1 MIPKKPVPGVTRD
14 GNRLPERLEIRRDC
28 DSRQT
33 GFIGAARVSEN
44 CRYRFYPSLTRVC
57 FTAPHKG
64 SQANWRRGRVEAMNP
79 VSNNRIDK
87 LVQSIAVLI
96 VDDNQYMRKVIRNIL
111 VNIGVKNIHEAADG
125 IAGLEAIRM
134 FAPDLVILDWEMP
147 LLNGAELVRIV
158 RSPGV
163 FPVPDV
169 PIIMLTGHV
178 ERWRVIEASRLGVN
192 EFLKKPVSGKAL
204 LDRIVAILT
213 RPRAMVRLGDY
224 YGPEPRKLFY
234 EPMQKLI
241 AAPPTAPKAEEPGA
255 KLMA

>member
-1 MIPKKPVPGVTRD
+1 MSAIST
-14 GNRLPERLEIRRDC
+14 NR
-28 DSRQT
+28 
-33 GFIGAARVSEN
+33 V
-44 CRYRFYPSLTRVC
+44 
-57 FTAPHKG
+57 
-64 SQANWRRGRVEAMNP
+64 
-79 VSNNRIDK
+79 DK
-87 LVQSIAVLI
+87 LVQSLAVLI

-111 VNIGVKNIHEAADG
+111 VNIGVKNIHEAGDG

-147 LLNGAELVRIV
+147 LLTGAELVRIV

-169 PIIMLTGHV
+169 PIIMLSGHV

-204 LDRIVAILT
+204 LDRIMAIVN

-234 EPMQKLI
+234 EPVQPMM
-241 AAPPTAPKAEEPGA
+241 AAPLPPAAIAPKVPASEEA
-255 KLMA
+255 AAMKFMI